1 MVFEYILLEI
11 KNIFMQ
17 NVYDL
22 IIIGAGPIGIACA
35 LEAKKK
41 NKSYLI
47 LEKGCLVNS
56 LYHYP
61 TQMQFFSSSEL
72 LELDNIPFTSIENRP
87 KRNEALEYYRRI
99 VQSRD
104 LKIQL
109 FEEVLTIHKSDIFHI
124 QTCKAGYTATHV
136 IVATGFY
143 DVPNYLNIPGEELA
157 KVAHYY
163 KDPHYYAQ
171 QKVVVV
177 GGSNSSVDAALEC
190 YRKGAEVTLVIRDK
204 SIGSHVKYWVRPD
217 IENRIAEG
225 AIQVYYESYLK
236 EIDADC
242 VSIET
247 PNGRVQ
253 LANDF
258 VLALIGYRPNIDFLE
273 RIGVHFSPDAKKVP
287 TYDPKSMETNISGL
301 YLAGVVCGGLDT
313 HQWFIENSR
322 IHAVQILNHI
332 DSLSNLN

>member
-1 MVFEYILLEI
+1 MNHF
-11 KNIFMQ
+11 
-17 NVYDL
+17 YDI

-99 VQSRD
+99 VESRD

-109 FEEVLTIHKSDIFHI
+109 FEEVLGVYKTDFFNI
-124 QTCKAGYTATHV
+124 QTTKANYTATQV

-143 DVPNYLNIPGEELA
+143 DVPNYLHVPGEELT

-190 YRKGAEVTLVIRDK
+190 YRKGAKVTMVIRDK
-204 SIGSHVKYWVRPD
+204 AIGSHVKYWVRPD
-217 IENRIAEG
+217 IENRISEG
-225 AIQVYYESYLK
+225 SIQVFYESHLT
-236 EIDADC
+236 EIYSDR
-242 VSIET
+242 VSIAT
-247 PNGRVQ
+247 PNGLFE

-258 VLALIGYRPNIDFLE
+258 VLALIGYRPNIEFLE
-273 RIGVHFSPDAKKVP
+273 RIGVCFSSDSKKVP
-287 TYDPKSMETNISGL
+287 AYDPQSMETNIKGL

-322 IHAVQILNHI
+322 IHAKQILNHI
-332 DSLSNLN
+332 DNGSTPK